1 MGCHGGVLPV
11 GGTFFIFSDYLKPTL
26 RLAAMSAAHAVFV
39 FSHDSVGVGEDG
51 PTHQPIEQ
59 LAGLR
64 AIPGLQVIRPADA
77 NETVAAWRVAV
88 DHDGPT
94 ALILSRQSIPVVT
107 DGSAVEPGGAVVRAA
122 DDARVVLLATG
133 SEVAVC
139 VEAAERLADEG
150 LLASVVSLP
159 SWDRFEAQPREY
171 QDAVL
176 PPDVPV
182 LSVEAAATF
191 GWARWADDSI
201 GIDRFGASA
210 PGGLVL
216 DKLGINVDHVVARA
230 RALVADDNPGGA

>member
-1 MGCHGGVLPV
+1 V
-11 GGTFFIFSDYLKPTL
+11 FSDYLKPTL
-26 RLAAMSAAHAVFV
+26 RLAAMSRAHAVFV

-94 ALILSRQSIPVVT
+94 ALVLSRQSIPVVT
-107 DGSAVEPGGAVVRAA
+107 DGSAVEPGAAVVRPS
-122 DDARVVLLATG
+122 DGFPQLVLLATG

-139 VEAAERLADEG
+139 VEAAERLLAEG
-150 LLASVVSLP
+150 TTISVVSLP
-159 SWDRFEAQPREY
+159 SWDRFMAQPAAYRES
-171 QDAVL
+171 VL
-176 PPDVPV
+176 PPGVPV

-191 GWARWADDSI
+191 GWAEWADDSI
-201 GIDRFGASA
+201 GINRFGASA
-210 PGGLVL
+210 PGAEAL
-216 DKLGINVDHVVARA
+216 DKLGINVEHVVARA
-230 RALVADDNPGGA
+230 RTLVADAEPGGV